1 MKSLSII
8 RKVDHLGRIV
18 IPIELRETMKLPEGQ
33 PLEFFTED
41 ENIILRSYKIRE
53 ACVIT
58 GEITPDNFELSNG
71 MFVSPSGAE
80 IILEE
85 VKQGFRM

>member
-1 MKSLSII
+1 MRSLSVV

-41 ENIILRSYKIRE
+41 ETIILRSYKIRE

-58 GEITPDNFELSNG
+58 GEITSDNFELSNG
-71 MFVSPSGAE
+71 MFVSPAGAKV
-80 IILEE
+80 ILEE
-85 VKQGFRM
+85 VKQGFSM